1 MSDTLVMSRNKYSDI
16 KSETS
21 SLKNRVKA
29 LILKGYTSKDIEHP
43 LFDVGKT
50 EAKRLLISTR
60 GLKEIQRYDKTLH
73 AALTK
78 WVKQEKVT
86 SKELSRLLDR
96 WIGQLKIRTG
106 ETKHVYRKPGKVY
119 HCLTK
124 SGSLLRPLQLIHM
137 DLADVNRLNP
147 DRKTY
152 RYPFILVAVDG
163 FSNYTVLVPVKN
175 KSARQVLNACKNV
188 FSQFGLKKI
197 KAGRELRSGNYPE
210 KGKCMTTT
218 RIQTDRGTEF
228 INKDFKSFLQRRG
241 YELFSS
247 RGSGKAYLAE
257 SKIGQMKRQLIRI
270 QNILEDSTKKKI
282 KRSSKKKK
290 MPAKAKRKNIS
301 RSKTSEESSDEDFD
315 DYKIY
320 QGDWSKHLKKLQN
333 KINNKIN
340 SRTGFSPSRLFNQF
354 SRKRESF
361 SSGNDNRNP
370 NETDKKFEPI
380 SDTLTKMILLRK
392 GEITN
397 EAKERKLDKI
407 IRRSSKRGRDPNLR
421 WRKKKLNVGD
431 RVYLSFSRLEG
442 YPNEKP
448 LNIFEKKSTQTKSE
462 WNTDRPYIVDKIYT
476 GTTNHTPNRYRVKN
490 VTTNILRKTLYYR
503 EELLL
508 AKDKQ
513 TKN

>member
-1 MSDTLVMSRNKYSDI
+1 MSKKKYSDI

-29 LILKGYTSKDIEHP
+29 LILKGYTSRDIEHP

-73 AALTK
+73 GALIK
-78 WVKQEKVT
+78 WVKQEKIT

-106 ETKHVYRKPGKVY
+106 ETKYVYRKPGKVY

-124 SGSLLRPLQLIHM
+124 SGSLQRPLQLIHM

-175 KSARQVLNACKNV
+175 KSAEQVLNACKNV

-197 KAGRELRSGNYPE
+197 KASRELRSGNYPE

-228 INKDFKSFLQRRG
+228 MNKDFKNFLQRRG

-257 SKIGQMKRQLIRI
+257 SKIGQMKKQLIRI
-270 QNILEDSTKKKI
+270 QNILDDSTKKKI
-282 KRSSKKKK
+282 RKASKNKKIA
-290 MPAKAKRKNIS
+290 AKAKRKNNS
-301 RSKTSEESSDEDFD
+301 RSKKTEESSDEEFD

-354 SRKRESF
+354 SSKF
-361 SSGNDNRNP
+361 NGFHSGTDVRNP
-370 NETDKKFEPI
+370 NETEKKFEPI
-380 SDTLTKMILLRK
+380 SDTLTKMVLLRK
-392 GEITN
+392 GGTTN
-397 EAKERKLDKI
+397 KAKERKLDKI
-407 IRRSSKRGRDPNLR
+407 IRRSSKKGKDPNLR
-421 WRKKKLNVGD
+421 WRKKKLSIGD
-431 RVYLSFSRLEG
+431 RVYLSYSRLKG

-448 LNIFEKKSTQTKSE
+448 LNVFEKKSTKTKSE
-462 WNTDRPYIVDKIYT
+462 WNTDRPYIIDKVYT
-476 GTTNHTPNRYRVKN
+476 GVTNHTPNRYRVKN
-490 VTTNILRKTLYYR
+490 IMTNILRKTLYYR

-508 AKDKQ
+508 AKDIQK
-513 TKN
+513 KKANK

>member
-1 MSDTLVMSRNKYSDI
+1 MSRNNYRDVKSDA
-16 KSETS
+16 S
-21 SLKNRVKA
+21 SLKNHVKKQF
-29 LILKGYTSKDIEHP
+29 LKGYTSKDIEHP

-73 AALTK
+73 STLTR

-86 SKELSRLLDR
+86 SKELSKLIDK
-96 WIGQLKIRTG
+96 WVSQLKIRTG
-106 ETKHVYRKPGKVY
+106 ETKNVYRKPGKVY
-119 HCLTK
+119 HSISKT
-124 SGSLLRPLQLIHM
+124 GSVQRPLQLIHM

-147 DRKTY
+147 DKRTY

-163 FSNYTVLVPVKN
+163 FSNYSVLVPVKN
-175 KSARQVLNACKNV
+175 KNAEQVLNASKNV

-197 KAGRELRSGNYPE
+197 KEGPKLRSGKYPL

-228 INKDFKSFLQRRG
+228 VNKDFKGFLQKRG

-270 QNILEDSTKKKI
+270 QNILEDSTIKQMKRAKNKKKTTI
-282 KRSSKKKK
+282 TS
-290 MPAKAKRKNIS
+290 KRKRKRTN
-301 RSKTSEESSDEDFD
+301 RLNEEEENSDEDDGSFV

-320 QGDWSKHLKKLQN
+320 ESDWSKHLKKLQN

-340 SRTGFSPSRLFNQF
+340 SRTGFSPAQLFNQF
-354 SRKRESF
+354 SNKN
-361 SSGNDNRNP
+361 NDFDSKADRRNP
-370 NETDKKFEPI
+370 NETDRKFEPI
-380 SDTLTKMILLRK
+380 RDTLTKIILLRK
-392 GEITN
+392 GETMSK
-397 EAKERKLDKI
+397 AKARKLNKI
-407 IRRSSKRGRDPNLR
+407 IKNSSKKGNDPNLR
-421 WRKKKLNVGD
+421 WRRKNLNAGD
-431 RVYLSFSRLEG
+431 RVYLTYSRLKG

-448 LNIFEKKSTQTKSE
+448 LNVFEKKSTQTKSE
-462 WNTDRPYIVDKIYT
+462 WNTDRPYIVDAVYT
-476 GTTNHTPNRYRVKN
+476 GATKHDPNRYRVKN
-490 VTTNILRKTLYYR
+490 IATNTPRKTLYYR

-508 AKDKQ
+508 AKNK
-513 TKN
+513 